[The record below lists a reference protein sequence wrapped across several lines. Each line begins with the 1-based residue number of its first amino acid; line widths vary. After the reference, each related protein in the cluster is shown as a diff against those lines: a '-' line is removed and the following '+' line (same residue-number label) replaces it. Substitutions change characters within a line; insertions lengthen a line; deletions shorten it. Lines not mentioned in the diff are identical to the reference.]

1 MSKAFASKISVLLVI
16 GLVLGLTIGF
26 LNVSTVTAQENY
38 KVAMIIAQ
46 GGLGDQSYND
56 LAYTGLT
63 KAGSEYENVSI
74 RAIESNN
81 VVAQG
86 ERLLRTAA
94 QSGFDLVITLE
105 FSHADALS
113 RVAPDFPDT
122 HFAIVNTVVDE
133 PNVTSIM
140 FNEQTGSFLAGALAT
155 MVTQTPEIEG
165 INPQKKIGVIG
176 GTQSVG
182 IDKFLVG
189 YEEGANYVD
198 SEVEVLKS
206 YANAFG
212 DPAKGRQMANS
223 MFEQGADIVY
233 HVAGGTGTGVIKAA
247 EEAGH
252 FAIGVDT
259 DQDDLAP
266 GNVLTSM
273 IKRVDTAVYDAVTR
287 LVEGTLEGGTILR
300 YGLEMNGVSLSEMK
314 FTRHL
319 IPNEHLERVE
329 ELKQMIIDG
338 EIEVT
343 DITRE

>member
-1 MSKAFASKISVLLVI
+1 MFRNTKTRFSLIITLSLVI
-16 GLVLGLTIGF
+16 SLFVGFSGLT
-26 LNVSTVTAQENY
+26 TVQAKDY
-38 KVAMIIAQ
+38 KVAMIVAQ

-63 KAGSEYENVSI
+63 RAGSEFDSVSI
-74 RAIESNN
+74 KAIESNN

-94 QSGFDLVITLE
+94 QADFDLVLTLE

-140 FNEQTGSFLAGALAT
+140 FNEHTGSFLAGALAA
-155 MVTQTPEIEG
+155 MVTNTPEIEG
-165 INPQKKIGVIG
+165 INSEKKIGVIG
-176 GTQSVG
+176 GTKSVG

-189 YEEGANYVD
+189 YEEGAHYID
-198 SEVEVLKS
+198 PDVEVIRA

-212 DPAKGRQMANS
+212 DPAMGRQMAMS
-223 MFEQGADIVY
+223 QFEQGADIVY
-233 HVAGGTGTGVIKAA
+233 HVAGGTGTGVIRAA
-247 EEAGH
+247 EESGH

-273 IKRVDTAVYDAVTR
+273 IKRVDSAVYDVVKK
-287 LVEGTLEGGTILR
+287 LVNGTLEGGVVLR
-300 YGLEMNGVSLSEMK
+300 YGLAKNGVSLSDMK
-314 FTRHL
+314 FTRHI
-319 IPNEHLERVE
+319 IPNKYLDRVE
-329 ELKQMIIDG
+329 EIKQKIIDG